1 MLGMEHA
8 LEPQAI
14 LVVETEKDTAM
25 KWEDSGLG
33 KLRMDYDLL
42 LNVLAQIVR
51 DFVLATLEK
60 YLMLTV
66 VIPLVLLG

>member
-25 KWEDSGLG
+25 TWEDNGLG
-33 KLRMDYDLL
+33 TLLMDYDLL
-42 LNVLAQIVR
+42 PNV
-51 DFVLATLEK
+51 
-60 YLMLTV
+60 
-66 VIPLVLLG
+66 

>member
-14 LVVETEKDTAM
+14 LVVETEKDTAI
-25 KWEDSGLG
+25 KWEERGLG

-51 DFVLATLEK
+51 DIVLTTL
-60 YLMLTV
+60 
-66 VIPLVLLG
+66 G